1 MLFCFY
7 ARWRDN
13 EDAVQFQDENRRKR
27 RAEAVIDIT
36 ALVDIV
42 FQLIIFFVLTTTFV
56 TNPGIDVDLPR
67 AQAQEIQ
74 HKSDELV
81 VAMTAEGQI
90 ILHGKAL
97 DLESLGEV
105 FESTAKDAP
114 TTLVI
119 LQADQQVAHGKVVAV
134 MDLAKQ
140 KGLSRLAIATQTGP

>member
-1 MLFCFY
+1 
-7 ARWRDN
+7 
-13 EDAVQFQDENRRKR
+13 VQFQDESRRKR

-90 ILHGKAL
+90 ILHGKAI
-97 DLESLGEV
+97 DIESLGEV
-105 FESTAKDAP
+105 FESTSKDAP
-114 TTLVI
+114 ATLVI
-119 LQADQQVAHGKVVAV
+119 LQADQEVAHGKVVEV
-134 MDLAKQ
+134 MDLAKE
-140 KGLSRLAIATQTGP
+140 KGLSRLAIATQV

>member
-1 MLFCFY
+1 M
-7 ARWRDN
+7 
-13 EDAVQFQDENRRKR
+13 QFQDESRRKR

-90 ILHGKAL
+90 ILHGKAI
-97 DLESLGEV
+97 DIESLGEV
-105 FESTAKDAP
+105 FESTSKDAP
-114 TTLVI
+114 ATLVI
-119 LQADQQVAHGKVVAV
+119 LQADQEVAHGKVVEV
-134 MDLAKQ
+134 MDLAKE
-140 KGLSRLAIATQTGP
+140 KGLSRLAIATQV